1 MRYGGSIR
9 AYQAIEHDLA
19 DLLADVD
26 SEDARVYMPHRDDDM
41 AVWER
46 RVQGAYA
53 RAQGEGITS
62 WEN

>member
-9 AYQAIEHDLA
+9 AYQAVEHDLA

-26 SEDARVYMPHRDDDM
+26 SEDARVYMPHQNDEALHEARLGM
-41 AVWER
+41 VW
-46 RVQGAYA
+46 
-53 RAQGEGITS
+53 AQEEGLTS

>member
-9 AYQAIEHDLA
+9 AYQAVEHELA

-26 SEDARVYMPHRDDDM
+26 SEDATVYMPHRDDDM
-41 AVWER
+41 AVWGR
-46 RVQGAYA
+46 RMHEAW
-53 RAQGEGITS
+53 AQEEGLTS

>member
-9 AYQAIEHDLA
+9 AYHAVEHELA

-26 SEDARVYMPHRDDDM
+26 SEDATVYMPHRDDDM
-41 AVWER
+41 AVWGR
-46 RVQGAYA
+46 RMYEAW
-53 RAQGEGITS
+53 AQEEGLTS

>member
-9 AYQAIEHDLA
+9 AYQAGEHELA

-26 SEDARVYMPHRDDDM
+26 AEDVLVYMPHTDDTGDM
-41 AVWER
+41 R
-46 RVQGAYA
+46 RMAEAMVQE
-53 RAQGEGITS
+53 EGLTS

>member
-1 MRYGGSIR
+1 MRYGGCIR
-9 AYQAIEHDLA
+9 AYQAEAHDLA

-41 AVWER
+41 AVWGR
-46 RVQGAYA
+46 RLAEA
-53 RAQGEGITS
+53 FAQEEGLTS

>member
-9 AYQAIEHDLA
+9 AYHAEAHELA

-26 SEDARVYMPHRDDDM
+26 SEDLLVYMPHQNDE
-41 AVWER
+41 ALHEAKLG
-46 RVQGAYA
+46 QA
-53 RAQGEGITS
+53 RAQETL

>member
-9 AYQAIEHDLA
+9 AYQAVEHEFA

-26 SEDARVYMPHRDDDM
+26 SEDLSVYMPHRDDDLSTLFE
-41 AVWER
+41 VLTRKE
-46 RVQGAYA
+46 
-53 RAQGEGITS
+53 

>member
-9 AYQAIEHDLA
+9 AYQAEAHDLA

-26 SEDARVYMPHRDDDM
+26 SEDATVYLAHRDDDM
-41 AVWER
+41 ATIGR
-46 RVQGAYA
+46 RLHEAW
-53 RAQGEGITS
+53 AQEEGITS